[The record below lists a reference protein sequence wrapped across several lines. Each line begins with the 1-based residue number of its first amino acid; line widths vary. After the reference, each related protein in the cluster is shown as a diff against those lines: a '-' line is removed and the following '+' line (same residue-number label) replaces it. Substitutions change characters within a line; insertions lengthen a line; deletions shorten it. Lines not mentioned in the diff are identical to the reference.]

1 MIFASIDIGSNAVRL
16 LFANA
21 YEHEGMSIVE
31 KATLVRIPVRLGLD
45 VFKNKKISKERTEH
59 LIKTLKAFK
68 LLIDVYSPVKYCAY
82 ATSAM
87 REANNKT
94 DILKK
99 IKKKTGLKVLTID
112 GIEEANIIQEMNQ
125 ILIEDHYK
133 CKMYIDVGG
142 GSTDISILKDDKIIS
157 SRSFSIG
164 TIRILEN
171 ATNELEWEK
180 LKNWLEEFNK
190 DFGKIFC
197 IGTGGNIN
205 KIGKLYADPL
215 KNILTYEKLK
225 EAYNFMNGFTLQ
237 ERIDSLGM
245 RPDRADVIIPA
256 MKIYLTIMEHIK
268 TKSIYVPRIGLVDG
282 LIYKM
287 YKEYKT
293 VQSSRFKL

>member
-21 YEHEGMSIVE
+21 YEHEGQSMVE

-45 VFKNKKISKERTEH
+45 VFKNKKISKERTIH

-68 LLIDVYSPVKYCAY
+68 LLIDVYKPVNYCAY

-87 REANNKT
+87 REATNK
-94 DILKK
+94 DKVLYK
-99 IKKKTGLKVLTID
+99 IKKETGLNVLTID

-142 GSTDISILKDDKIIS
+142 GSTDISILKNEKIIS
-157 SRSFSIG
+157 SHSFNIG

-171 ATNELEWEK
+171 ATNKSEWKK
-180 LKNWLEEFNK
+180 LKNWLDEFSK

-225 EAYNFMNGFTLQ
+225 EAYNFINSYTLQ

-268 TKSIYVPRIGLVDG
+268 GYVNIRAPHRACRWSDL
-282 LIYKM
+282 
-287 YKEYKT
+287 
-293 VQSSRFKL
+293 

>member
-21 YEHEGMSIVE
+21 YEHGGQPVVE

-45 VFKNKKISKERTEH
+45 VFKKQKISKERINH
-59 LIKTLKAFK
+59 LIKTIKAFK
-68 LLIDVYSPVKYCAY
+68 LLIDVYQPVNYCAY

-87 REANNKT
+87 REAINK
-94 DILKK
+94 DDVLKK
-99 IKKKTGLKVLTID
+99 IKQKTGIEVFTID

-125 ILIEDHYK
+125 VLIEDNYK

-142 GSTDISILKDDKIIS
+142 GSTDISVLVKDKIIS
-157 SRSFSIG
+157 SRSFKIG

-171 ATNELEWEK
+171 ATNESEWNK
-180 LKNWLEEFNK
+180 MKSWLDEFKK

-205 KIGKLYADPL
+205 KIGKQYADPL
-215 KNILTYEKLK
+215 KNVLSIDKLK
-225 EAYNFMNGFTLQ
+225 EAFTFINKHSLQ
-237 ERIDSLGM
+237 ERIDNLGM

-256 MKIYLTIMEHIK
+256 MKIYLTIMEHASI
-268 TKSIYVPRIGLVDG
+268 KSIYVPRLGLVDG

-287 YKEYKT
+287 YKEHKN
-293 VQSSRFKL
+293 SRK